1 MKCPKCG
8 YEIPE
13 YDDDDEEDFHNL
25 YKQALKDSLML
36 DSKVKPYG

>member
-13 YDDDDEEDFHNL
+13 YDDEEERNNKMVSLVKDTMKMNMEIHN
-25 YKQALKDSLML
+25 A
-36 DSKVKPYG
+36 